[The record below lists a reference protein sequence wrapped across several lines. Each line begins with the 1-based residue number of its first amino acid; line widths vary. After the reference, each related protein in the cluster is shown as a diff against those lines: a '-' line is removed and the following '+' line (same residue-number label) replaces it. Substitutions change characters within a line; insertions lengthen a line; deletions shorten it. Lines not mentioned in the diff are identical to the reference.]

1 MTPEADTGPRGP
13 EMAVHDYICSVC
25 GEWFS
30 VTDPPDDDPADDAR
44 LVCPACGSGL
54 VREHWE
60 SRVRNAA
67 KTPPR
72 PIEEMRDC
80 VG

>member
-1 MTPEADTGPRGP
+1 VG
-13 EMAVHDYICSVC
+13 AVHDYVCSVC
-25 GEWFS
+25 KEWFS
-30 VTDPPDDDPADDAR
+30 VTDPPDDVPPA
-44 LVCPACGSGL
+44 CPACGSGL
-54 VREHWE
+54 VHEHWE

-67 KTPPR
+67 KHPPR

>member
-1 MTPEADTGPRGP
+1 MV
-13 EMAVHDYICSVC
+13 VHDYVCSVC
-25 GEWFS
+25 DERFS
-30 VTDPPDDDPADDAR
+30 VTDPPDDAPP
-44 LVCPACGSGL
+44 VCPACGSGP
-54 VREHWE
+54 VRESWE
-60 SRVRNAA
+60 SRFRNAP

>member
-1 MTPEADTGPRGP
+1 ME
-13 EMAVHDYICSVC
+13 AVHDYVCSVC
-25 GEWFS
+25 KEWFS
-30 VTDPPDDDPADDAR
+30 VTDPADDAG

-54 VREHWE
+54 VREYWE

-67 KTPPR
+67 KNPPR

>member
-1 MTPEADTGPRGP
+1 MG
-13 EMAVHDYICSVC
+13 AVHDYICSVC
-25 GEWFS
+25 KERFS
-30 VTDPPDDDPADDAR
+30 VTALPDDAPPDEAPPA
-44 LVCPACGSGL
+44 CQACGSGP
-54 VREHWE
+54 VRELWE
-60 SRVRNAA
+60 SRLRNAL